1 MDDGSSNG
9 DSRGRERWELDARP
23 VDVIAIGSQV
33 VYGSVG
39 LSASVPILA
48 SHGLRVAALPTAVL
62 SNLPHYRNV
71 HALGVDPDWVPA
83 ALHDLT
89 ELGVAA
95 EAATVYTGYFA
106 APAQVV
112 SVADWLRDLLRKR
125 PALRVVVDPTLGD
138 HDVGAYTDPSVAE
151 ALREELLPLATGLVP
166 NLFELQR
173 LAGRVASREQPP
185 VEELLA
191 DARAVLGARGE
202 WVVVT
207 GLTAAT
213 GTPERHLGED
223 LVVTRSGSTPVRYER
238 MSSGAKG
245 TGDLMAAAVIAG
257 LHDGLDIVRAV
268 ERAGS
273 VVRRGLQLR
282 RIDSSDSAFP
292 APTSGDHEPNG
303 NERGT
308 GP

>member
-1 MDDGSSNG
+1 MDGSSTD

-39 LSASVPILA
+39 LSASVPTLA
-48 SHGLRVAALPTAVL
+48 AHGLRVAALPTAVL

-71 HALGVDPDWVPA
+71 HALGVDPDWIPA

-89 ELGVAA
+89 ELGVAG

-106 APAQVV
+106 SPGQVAC
-112 SVADWLRDLLRKR
+112 VAEWLRGLLRKR

-151 ALREELLPLATGLVP
+151 ALREQLLPLATGVVP

-173 LAGRVASREQPP
+173 LTGRPP
-185 VEELLA
+185 VRERPRVEQIA
-191 DARAVLGARGE
+191 DAARGLLGARGE

-207 GLTAAT
+207 GLIAAD
-213 GTPERHLGED
+213 GSPDGHSGED
-223 LVVTRSGSTPVRYER
+223 LVVTGTGSTPVRYER

-245 TGDLMAAAVIAG
+245 TGDVMAAALIAG

-268 ERAGS
+268 ERAGG
-273 VVRRGLQLR
+273 VVRHGLRNR
-282 RIDSSDSAFP
+282 RI
-292 APTSGDHEPNG
+292 
-303 NERGT
+303 GT
-308 GP
+308 